1 MVTITYD
8 KSQCVHC
15 GLPCLGSDCPNCKV
29 AKYYCDNCGDDVA
42 ELYEYDGEQLC
53 EDCLLKIVPKVD

>member
-1 MVTITYD
+1 MVTYENE
-8 KSQCVHC
+8 CVHC
-15 GLPCLGSDCPNCKV
+15 GLPCLGPDCPNCKV
-29 AKYYCDNCGDDVA
+29 AKYYCDNCGDDVS